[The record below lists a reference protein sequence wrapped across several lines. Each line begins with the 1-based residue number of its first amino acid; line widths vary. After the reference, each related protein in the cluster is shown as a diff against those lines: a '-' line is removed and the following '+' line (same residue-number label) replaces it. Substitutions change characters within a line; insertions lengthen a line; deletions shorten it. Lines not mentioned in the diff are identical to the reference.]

1 MFTIRAYERFLELPV
16 VVVVAAMW
24 LVGAVL
30 LASWMLALRYAWVL
44 LP

>member
-1 MFTIRAYERFLELPV
+1 LELSV

-24 LVGAVL
+24 LVGAAF

-44 LP
+44 LS